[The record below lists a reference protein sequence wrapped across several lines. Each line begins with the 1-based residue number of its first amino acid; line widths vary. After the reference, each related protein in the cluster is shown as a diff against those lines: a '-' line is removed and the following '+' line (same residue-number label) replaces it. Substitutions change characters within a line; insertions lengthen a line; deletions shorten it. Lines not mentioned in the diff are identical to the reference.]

1 MSIWDVG
8 KKVEINQEMGLT
20 RTSDD
25 SMLRDETDDR
35 LNSLRTWLPPK
46 GCLEK
51 SKPFSME

>member
-20 RTSDD
+20 RTNDD